1 MCLISW
7 LFATFTAIAAASGP
21 VLGAAPEP
29 PAAADPLLPYLQ
41 DDDSQARAQVLKVLR
56 EQGRPPCPALGAYAG
71 NGNSRVRGNA
81 VQAMDDAGCSDFDAY
96 GAYLLDGSASVLS
109 ALVEAAERHLMK
121 DAVPFLLGSLFDRRR
136 IVTERGTW
144 SIGERAQHALMVIT
158 CQSFHFDPATSRDD
172 QRNAVTRWRQWYLA
186 KRDLPRDEWVQ
197 EGIGRARD
205 YAQRDYGPYRV
216 EGLRLLALIGP
227 QALPAL
233 RELLARKPDD
243 LKAEVV
249 CQPDEP
255 PRVTDA
261 VPCALLVRNS
271 AGRRVAIAPPPDGPE
286 VRLVPSDAPP
296 DERPPARGGAAAPAS
311 PRSPGPPD
319 RPPGTEGPAAAL
331 GAFADRLVDLAP
343 GEVLRFEFKA
353 GPVLFAG
360 RYRVRAALPDL
371 AAGLAASAMARD
383 GGAAKRVGETG
394 PRASVPPSTI
404 EAETIVRFEQ

>member
-7 LFATFTAIAAASGP
+7 LFATFTALAAVSGP
-21 VLGAAPEP
+21 VRGAGPEP

-41 DDDSQARAQVLKVLR
+41 DDDSQARAQVLKALR
-56 EQGRPPCPALGAYAG
+56 DQGRPPCPALGAYAR
-71 NGNSRVRGNA
+71 NGNSRVRASA

-96 GAYLLDGSASVLS
+96 GDYLLDGSASVLS
-109 ALVEAAERHLMK
+109 ALVEAAERQLMR

-144 SIGERAQHALMVIT
+144 SIGERAQRALMVIT
-158 CQSFHFDPATSRDD
+158 CQSFHFDPASSRDD

-227 QALPAL
+227 EALPTL
-233 RELLARKPDD
+233 HELLARQPGD
-243 LKAEVV
+243 LKTEVV

-255 PRVTDA
+255 PRIIDA

-271 AGRRVAIAPPPDGPE
+271 AGRHLTIAPPPDGPE
-286 VRLVPSDAPP
+286 VRVIPSDSPP
-296 DERPPARGGAAAPAS
+296 DERPPARGGAPAS
-311 PRSPGPPD
+311 ALPRPPGPPD
-319 RPPGTEGPAAAL
+319 RPRGAEGPAAAL

-343 GEVLRFEFKA
+343 GEVLRYEFKA

-371 AAGLAASAMARD
+371 AAGLTANAVARD
-383 GGAAKRVGETG
+383 GAAGKRFGEVG
-394 PRASVPPSTI
+394 PRATLPPSII